1 MKFPEEVYS
10 SKRFR
15 EQGAAVI
22 ELIASCMEDSISGKQ
37 DKVVELTDPVTAMRE
52 VQQWFDRSKLDES
65 KDVARL
71 FSDIYQRAIRLH
83 HPGYLGHQISPPL
96 PEAALA
102 SLFSDFF

>member
-37 DKVVELTDPVTAMRE
+37 DKVVELSDPVTAMRE
-52 VQQWFDRSKLDES
+52 VQQWFDRSKLDE
-65 KDVARL
+65 
-71 FSDIYQRAIRLH
+71 YQNSNLKFDM
-83 HPGYLGHQISPPL
+83 PL
-96 PEAALA
+96 PERMNDLPAGAP
-102 SLFSDFF
+102 SSTSY